1 MTGNVKC
8 SEWVGTLNIYKLY
21 PHFSMQI
28 VGVRIFFKYNAGDS
42 FKMDVPYGNKELLG
56 RRNELLDNKNLL

>member
-1 MTGNVKC
+1 MFRMGGNSKY
-8 SEWVGTLNIYKLY
+8 IYRLY
-21 PHFSMQI
+21 PYFSMQM

-56 RRNELLDNKNLL
+56 RRNNGLLDNKNLL